1 MTDPVAGHYAGRSDL
16 AAAIAERL
24 TAGGHDLNSLKPQD
38 LSGVDE
44 FHIRGREATLE
55 LAEQMG
61 LTAGARVLDIGSGL
75 GGPARTVA
83 QTYDCHVTGVDLTQA
98 YCEAAT
104 AISAWF
110 GLDDNTDFIA
120 ADATDLPLDDDAFD
134 AAMTIHAAMNIPD
147 KPAMFREARRVLK
160 PGRMFAVYDVLQ
172 GEGGDVIFPVPWA
185 RDPSISALATPDDM
199 LKLLDDAGFAV
210 ETSAD
215 STSKS
220 QAWFEAMAERLR
232 TSGPPPVGFDLI
244 FGPDFADMMHNQI
257 ENLAERRIRT
267 VTYVCRA
274 ER

>member
-61 LTAGARVLDIGSGL
+61 LAAGARVLDIGSGL

-110 GLDDNTDFIA
+110 GLDDDTDFIA

>member
-110 GLDDNTDFIA
+110 GLDDDTDFIA

-199 LKLLDDAGFAV
+199 LKLLGDAGFAV

>member
-61 LTAGARVLDIGSGL
+61 LAAGARVLDIGSGL

-199 LKLLDDAGFAV
+199 LKLLGDAGFAV